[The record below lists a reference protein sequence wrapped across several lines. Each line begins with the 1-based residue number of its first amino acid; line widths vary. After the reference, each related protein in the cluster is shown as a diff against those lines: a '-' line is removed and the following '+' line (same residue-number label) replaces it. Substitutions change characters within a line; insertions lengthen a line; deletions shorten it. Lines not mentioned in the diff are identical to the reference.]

1 MPRLVGGP
9 PRPTHVG
16 IEVDPEIREILV
28 AMAQQRRVSVPRL
41 LGAYV
46 TAFAVRSPE
55 GKRRRLYL
63 HPVDASIVDAT

>member
-1 MPRLVGGP
+1 MARLVGGP
-9 PRPTHVG
+9 LPPRKVLV
-16 IEVDPEIREILV
+16 EVDPEIHEILQV
-28 AMAQQRRVSVPRL
+28 MAQQRRVPISRL

-63 HPVDASIVDAT
+63 HPVDASIVEAT